1 MANYGPTTVIKY
13 AIDAALDKSYRRVV
27 QARKMFHGRD
37 LRMFNELYSR
47 SKELIQER
55 QAVIKYAQT
64 MSNPILLSAHIKY
77 LGTQL
82 AEYQKLMHDYIATPE

>member
-1 MANYGPTTVIKY
+1 MANYGPTTVVKY

-27 QARKMFHGRD
+27 QARKMFHGKD

-55 QAVIKYAQT
+55 QAVIKYAQ
-64 MSNPILLSAHIKY
+64 MPNPILFSAHIEY
-77 LGTQL
+77 LKTQYI
-82 AEYQKLMHDYIATPE
+82 EYKKLMRDYVATPK